1 MKFAVSAFA
10 LMCCCQAAPALGQN
24 IAGVD
29 SYDVAQNKS
38 NGRLTELSWSRTFS
52 SNDVQR
58 LFRADVPSS
67 LQTTLEC
74 DVASNGAL
82 KRCKRERAPDL
93 PRLNS
98 YYEAIE
104 RSFVVSPQT
113 LASSPSLWVFV
124 AVRVSNSAGMD
135 IKPFSCLSAFCNS
148 IPAPPPVYKGEG
160 RAPAPSLK
168 FKSPRPRFPSRS

>member
-1 MKFAVSAFA
+1 MKPGISAFA
-10 LMCCCQAAPALGQN
+10 LMGCCQAAPALGQN

-29 SYDVAQNKS
+29 FYDGAQNKS
-38 NGRLTELSWSRTFS
+38 NNRPTELSWSRTFS
-52 SNDVQR
+52 VKDAQR

-67 LQTTLEC
+67 LQTMLKC
-74 DVASNGAL
+74 DVASNGTL
-82 KRCKRERAPDL
+82 KRCERERAPDL

-124 AVRVSNSAGMD
+124 AVRVSNSAGME
-135 IKPFSCLSAFCNS
+135 IKPFSCLSAFCTS
-148 IPAPPPVYKGEG
+148 IPAPPPVYKGG
-160 RAPAPSLK
+160 GCPPAISLR
-168 FKSPRPRFPSRS
+168 FKCPRPRFPSR

>member
-1 MKFAVSAFA
+1 MKLAVGAFA

-29 SYDVAQNKS
+29 FYDGAQNKS
-38 NGRLTELSWSRTFS
+38 DGRLTELSWSRTFS
-52 SNDVQR
+52 VKDAQR

-67 LQTTLEC
+67 LQTTLKC
-74 DVASNGAL
+74 DAASNGTL
-82 KRCKRERAPDL
+82 QRCERERAPDL
-93 PRLNS
+93 PRLKS

-113 LASSPSLWVFV
+113 LANSPSLWIFV

-135 IKPFSCLSAFCNS
+135 IEPFSCLSAFCTS

-160 RAPAPSLK
+160 RAPPPSLK
-168 FKSPRPRFPSRS
+168 FKSPRPRFPSR